1 MNKNGIGT
9 FKVAATYIGTIVGAG
24 FASGQEV
31 LQFFSGFGVF
41 GAAGLALVT
50 VLFVFFGSVIMGLGK
65 SLSARSHLE
74 VIRHTGGRIL
84 SGGIDV
90 IITFFLFGA
99 LTTMIAG
106 TGALFS
112 QQFHLP
118 ALLGDLVMA
127 AVTAVTVLTGIK
139 GVINSISFVVPFLL
153 AAVVATCV
161 FSLIRTP
168 PDPSATVPQSAESG
182 LISNWLL
189 ASILYVSYN
198 TLISV
203 AVLGPLGAQAGNR
216 KAIRGGALLGGLG
229 LGAASFMIYLA
240 LSGQLSAVWV
250 VEVPMIYL
258 AGTLSAIFQTV
269 YAVILAAEIYTTAVG
284 SLYGFAARFSN
295 QEKSPRKAG
304 AVIIAAA
311 IAAFFASQVGFSNL
325 VKYLYPLV
333 GYGGIALLAAL
344 VYSKIKSAPV
354 PGSFKNSPKK

>member
-1 MNKNGIGT
+1 MNKNGVGT

-50 VLFVFFGSVIMGLGK
+50 VLFVFFGLVIMDLGK
-65 SLSARSHLE
+65 TLSARSHLE
-74 VIRHTGGRIL
+74 IIRCTGGRIL
-84 SGGIDV
+84 SGFIDV

-118 ALLGDLVMA
+118 NLLGGLVMS
-127 AVTAVTVLTGIK
+127 AVTAATVLTGIR

-153 AAVVATCV
+153 AAVAVACV

-168 PDPSATVPQSAESG
+168 PDPAATVPQAAGSG
-182 LISNWLL
+182 IISGWLM

-203 AVLGPLGAQAGNR
+203 AVLGPLGAQAGSR
-216 KAIRGGALLGGLG
+216 KVIRGGGILGGLG

-240 LSGQLSAVWV
+240 LSGHLSAVRD

-258 AGTLSAIFQTV
+258 AGNLSPFFQTA

-284 SLYGFAARFSN
+284 SLYGFAARFSSRD
-295 QEKSPRKAG
+295 ESPRRSG
-304 AVIIAAA
+304 AVA
-311 IAAFFASQVGFSNL
+311 IAATAAAFLASRVGFSNL

-344 VYSKIKSAPV
+344 VYSKIKSVSV
-354 PGSFKNSPKK
+354 PGSLKNSPKK